1 MRYHYTP
8 IRMTKIK
15 TTDNTK
21 EDMWMANKHIKRH
34 STLFVIREMQIKIPM
49 RYHFTP
55 TRMAIIRKT
64 VTNVGKDVEKGMM
77 GMWNGMATL
86 ENSLAVS

>member
-1 MRYHYTP
+1 
-8 IRMTKIK
+8 
-15 TTDNTK
+15 
-21 EDMWMANKHIKRH
+21 MANKHIKRH

-77 GMWNGMATL
+77 GM
-86 ENSLAVS
+86 